1 MMWTHSSTLSNLIII
16 WNKCWCS
23 LVRMLFRGDDDLD
36 ILRLGFLKPRGY
48 PKVIFKFDPISL
60 NLLKLRFNEPSNAT
74 LSNLITI

>member
-1 MMWTHSSTLSNLIII
+1 MMWTHSSTLLNLIII

-23 LVRMLFRGDDDLD
+23 LVWMLFRGDDDLD

-48 PKVIFKFDPISL
+48 PRVIFKFDPISL
-60 NLLKLRFNEPSNAT
+60 NLLNLRFNEPSNTT